1 MPRRLSQRNQAAH
14 RDTVV
19 VDGWH
24 ELSVAN
30 PTFLLEDREGD
41 FPEHRRR
48 VTIAQG
54 MLDRRN
60 HTEER

>member
-1 MPRRLSQRNQAAH
+1 VPRRLSQRNQAAH

-30 PTFLLEDREGD
+30 PTFLLAGRDADFREQ
-41 FPEHRRR
+41 RRR

-54 MLDRRN
+54 MLGRRSDA
-60 HTEER
+60 EER

>member
-1 MPRRLSQRNQAAH
+1 VPRRLSQHNHAAD
-14 RDTVV
+14 RDAAG
-19 VDGWH
+19 DGWH

-30 PTFLLEDREGD
+30 PTFLLEDREAD

-48 VTIAQG
+48 VTIAQR

>member
-1 MPRRLSQRNQAAH
+1 VTRRLSQRNLAAD
-14 RDTVV
+14 RDAVA

-30 PTFLLEDREGD
+30 PTFLLEDRNAD

-54 MLDRRN
+54 MLGRRSDA
-60 HTEER
+60 EER